1 MFKNLKFWVK
11 LLISTLV
18 FILPIASLM
27 FFVFSAYDTN
37 IEKVKMEI
45 SGNIL
50 LEPVV
55 ESLSQLTE
63 HSILTMAINDD
74 SYLEISK
81 ELNKR
86 RDSISNKI
94 DQNLNKLDYLI
105 HEQAAHNKLA
115 YKLLNDDLHRTYT
128 PKSIH
133 SEWKNLNEL
142 SKSTSFN
149 ESSKLY
155 NKIFGLMNQLTRF
168 VGDESGLILD
178 PDLDSYYLM
187 DITLLS
193 LPKFKTGFSNYVV
206 SASEFL
212 TDPDTEHSGYL
223 RYLANSLTIDAEH
236 MLSALNTS
244 IQNDSQYYGTNS
256 NLSNV
261 LRPNYLEFSS
271 NFEILLKHT
280 EQYNDQSVSVVNKN
294 EFMELVL
301 KVTESSWVFW
311 SSINVELNT
320 LLKQRLDHFV
330 ERRMVAFAVTGLALT
345 IAIVMVVMISLQIA
359 FHLKVVTEITE
370 LIAKGDISAAV
381 HEINDPKRIG
391 MFKKYLE
398 DKADVRDEILKLFRA
413 IRQMTI
419 NLGSLL
425 TQVKSSAD
433 LVSNSTGNITSSA
446 KEIETIVAEQ
456 AALTNQVSSLSNEI
470 ADASENL
477 TVQTDYLNK
486 MAKQT
491 SEFAEEGFDNLNQLK
506 TNMSSLTES
515 STDISEKLE
524 TIKSRATN
532 ISSVITTITKVA
544 NQTNLVSLNASI
556 EAERAGAYGT
566 GFAVVAREIRRLA
579 DQTAIAALEIEDMI
593 TEMQIAVKEGSDSII
608 KYTEQTKSG
617 TNKASELISTL
628 GELISSANKLPEV
641 IANVYDSTTKQS
653 RNSKEINSSMKE
665 LNNAAKFTR
674 DSIMEFNNAT
684 GQLNHAVVG
693 LNKELKK
700 FTIKG

>member
-1 MFKNLKFWVK
+1 
-11 LLISTLV
+11 
-18 FILPIASLM
+18 
-27 FFVFSAYDTN
+27 
-37 IEKVKMEI
+37 
-45 SGNIL
+45 
-50 LEPVV
+50 LEP
-55 ESLSQLTE
+55 
-63 HSILTMAINDD
+63 ILTAG
-74 SYLEISK
+74 
-81 ELNKR
+81 
-86 RDSISNKI
+86 
-94 DQNLNKLDYLI
+94 
-105 HEQAAHNKLA
+105 
-115 YKLLNDDLHRTYT
+115 
-128 PKSIH
+128 
-133 SEWKNLNEL
+133 SE
-142 SKSTSFN
+142 T
-149 ESSKLY
+149 SKLY
-155 NKIFGLMNQLTRF
+155 NKIFDLINQLTRYI
-168 VGDESGLILD
+168 GDESGLILD

-193 LPKFKTGFSNYVV
+193 LPKFKTSFSNYVL

-223 RYLANSLTIDAEH
+223 RYLAKSLSTDAEH

-244 IQNDSQYYGTNS
+244 IHNDSEYYGTNA
-256 NLSNV
+256 NLTNV
-261 LRPNYLEFSS
+261 LRPNFLKFDRD
-271 NFEILLKHT
+271 FGLLLKHT
-280 EQYNDQSVSVVNKN
+280 EKYTDQSVSVVSKN

-301 KVTESSWVFW
+301 NVTESSRLFW
-311 SSINVELNT
+311 NSTNAELNT
-320 LLKQRLDHFV
+320 LLNQRLDYFV
-330 ERRMVAFAVTGLALT
+330 EKRQIAFAVTGLALS

-359 FHLKVVTEITE
+359 YHIKVVTEITE
-370 LIAKGDISAAV
+370 LIAKGDILAAV

-398 DKADVRDEILKLFRA
+398 DKTDVRDEILKLFRA

-433 LVSNSTGNITSSA
+433 LVSESTGNITSSA

-456 AALTNQVSSLSNEI
+456 AALTNQVNSLSNEI
-470 ADASENL
+470 ADASDNL

-491 SEFAEEGFDNLNQLK
+491 SEFAEDGYENLSQLK

-515 STDISEKLE
+515 SADISEKLE
-524 TIKSRATN
+524 TIKSRAIN

-608 KYTEQTKSG
+608 KYTEQTKHG
-617 TNKASELISTL
+617 TDKASELISTL

-665 LNNAAKFTR
+665 LNNAAKYTR

-684 GQLNHAVVG
+684 GQLNQAVVG
-693 LNKELKK
+693 LNTELKK

>member
-1 MFKNLKFWVK
+1 MFKNLKIWVK

-27 FFVFSAYDTN
+27 FFVFSAYNTN
-37 IEKVKMEI
+37 IEKVEMEI

-63 HSILTMAINDD
+63 HSMLSMAINDD
-74 SYLEISK
+74 GYIEISQILK
-81 ELNKR
+81 KH
-86 RDSISNKI
+86 RDSLSNKI
-94 DQNLNKLDYLI
+94 DQNLSKLDYLI
-105 HEQAAHNKLA
+105 HEQVNYNKLA
-115 YKLLNDDLHRTYT
+115 YKLLNDDLHSTYT
-128 PKSIH
+128 PKSIND
-133 SEWKNLNEL
+133 EWKNLNEI
-142 SKSTSFN
+142 SKSAQFSET
-149 ESSKLY
+149 SKLY
-155 NKIFGLMNQLTRF
+155 NKIFDLINQLTRYI
-168 VGDESGLILD
+168 GDESGLILD

-193 LPKFKTGFSNYVV
+193 LPKFKTSFSNYVL

-223 RYLANSLTIDAEH
+223 RYLAKSLSTDAEH

-244 IQNDSQYYGTNS
+244 IHNDSEYYGTNA
-256 NLSNV
+256 NLTNV
-261 LRPNYLEFSS
+261 LRPNFLKFDRD
-271 NFEILLKHT
+271 FGLLLKHT
-280 EQYNDQSVSVVNKN
+280 EKYTDQSVSVVSKN

-301 KVTESSWVFW
+301 NVTESSRLFW
-311 SSINVELNT
+311 NSTNAELNT
-320 LLKQRLDHFV
+320 LLNQRLDYFV
-330 ERRMVAFAVTGLALT
+330 EKRQIAFAVTGLALS

-359 FHLKVVTEITE
+359 YHIKVVTEITE
-370 LIAKGDISAAV
+370 LIAKGDILAAV

-398 DKADVRDEILKLFRA
+398 DKTDVRDEILKLFRA

-433 LVSNSTGNITSSA
+433 LVSESTGNITSSA

-456 AALTNQVSSLSNEI
+456 AALTNQVNSLSNEI
-470 ADASENL
+470 ADASDNL

-491 SEFAEEGFDNLNQLK
+491 SEFAEDGYENLSQLK

-515 STDISEKLE
+515 SADISEKLE
-524 TIKSRATN
+524 TIKSRAIN

-608 KYTEQTKSG
+608 KYTEQTKHG
-617 TNKASELISTL
+617 TDKASELISTL

-665 LNNAAKFTR
+665 LNNAAKYTR

-684 GQLNHAVVG
+684 GQLNQAVVG
-693 LNKELKK
+693 LNTELKK

>member
-1 MFKNLKFWVK
+1 MFKNLKIWVK

-27 FFVFSAYDTN
+27 FFVFSAYNTN
-37 IEKVKMEI
+37 IEKVEMEI

-50 LEPVV
+50 LEPVI

-63 HSILTMAINDD
+63 HSMLSKAIYDD
-74 SYLEISK
+74 GYIEISQL
-81 ELNKR
+81 LNKR
-86 RDSISNKI
+86 RDSLSNEI

-105 HEQAAHNKLA
+105 HEQSNNNKLA
-115 YKLLNDDLHRTYT
+115 YKLLNDELHKSFT
-128 PKSIH
+128 PKSINE
-133 SEWKNLNEL
+133 EWKNLTNI
-142 SKSTSFN
+142 SNNANFN
-149 ESSKLY
+149 ESSKSY
-155 NKIFGLMNQLTRF
+155 SKIFSLINQLTRF
-168 VGDESGLILD
+168 IGDESGLILD
-178 PDLDSYYLM
+178 PDLDSYYLT

-193 LPKFKTGFSNYVV
+193 LPKFKTSFSYYVI
-206 SASEFL
+206 SSSEFL
-212 TDPDTEHSGYL
+212 TDPDTEHAGYL
-223 RYLANSLTIDAEH
+223 RYLAQSLSTDIEH
-236 MLSALNTS
+236 LLSALNTS
-244 IQNDSQYYGTNS
+244 IQNDSKYYGTNA
-256 NLSNV
+256 NLTNV
-261 LRPNYLEFSS
+261 LRPNFLKFDSDFEF
-271 NFEILLKHT
+271 LLKHN
-280 EQYNDQSVSVVNKN
+280 EQYSDQAVSVVNKN

-301 KVTESSWVFW
+301 KVNESSWEFW
-311 SSINVELNT
+311 NTTNDELNT
-320 LLKQRLDHFV
+320 LLNQRLEYFE
-330 ERRMVAFAVTGLALT
+330 ERRQIAFAVTGLALS

-359 FHLKVVTEITE
+359 YHIKVVTEITE

-381 HEINDPKRIG
+381 NEINDPKRSG

-398 DKADVRDEILKLFRA
+398 DKTNVRDEILKLFRA

-433 LVSNSTGNITSSA
+433 LVFDSTGNITSSA

-470 ADASENL
+470 ADTSENL

-491 SEFAEEGFDNLNQLK
+491 SEFAEDGYENLNQLK

-515 STDISEKLE
+515 SADISEKLE
-524 TIKSRATN
+524 TIKSRATK

-617 TNKASELISTL
+617 TDKASELISTL
-628 GELISSANKLPEV
+628 GELISSANQLPEV
-641 IANVYDSTTKQS
+641 IASVYDSTTKQS

-674 DSIMEFNNAT
+674 DSITEFNNAT
-684 GQLNHAVVG
+684 GQLNQAVVG